1 MLDPF
6 ISHKEEIIEYL
17 KQFDSLPHQENKPDL
32 EMKNPEKR

>member
-17 KQFDSLPHQENKPDL
+17 KQFDSLPHQENKPSL
-32 EMKNPEKR
+32 EMKSPEKR